1 MNDCHAI
8 YFSYRSLLHLSCTH
22 AVLFLEKTLLT
33 QNMCKETH
41 QPNKAAQLSCI
52 QQQRPSS
59 KRSTKVHQRLKSNI
73 NCLIST
79 PYMAAQLLLIN
90 RSLAFKS
97 AERTNMSTS
106 SMRASFLSFT
116 GRAKIL
122 HMTWF
127 AFFVTFLVWF
137 SHAPLLL
144 AIQESM
150 GLSDQEIKTLLIL
163 NVALTIPARII
174 TGMLVDVYGPRKT
187 YSLMLVAT
195 AGLCF
200 FFATATS
207 FEVLALARFLLG
219 FVGAGFVIGIRMI
232 SEWYPAKQL
241 GLAEGI
247 YKGMGNVGSAVAA
260 ITLPTLALLFGGD
273 DGWRYATAVTG
284 VIALV
289 YSVIYYLFV
298 TDTPAGS
305 TYFKPNKSGGLEVTS
320 KRDFFLYLAMN
331 IPMYGALAVL
341 TWKVTELG
349 LLSVFA
355 ANVIYVILLGI
366 YLFQSRQ
373 IYQVNKEIFVK
384 PVDEILQYNFK
395 QVAILSIAY
404 AVTFGSELA
413 VVSMLPLFFKNT
425 FLIPISLAG
434 MFGACFAITDVLSCP
449 SGGAISDKFGRKKS
463 LVLLLAGAAIGFL
476 AMSQINGEWP
486 IALAVATMMLCS
498 FFLGSAAGCVFA
510 VVPLIKRR
518 LTGQIA
524 GMVGA
529 YGNIGAVLFLTVFS
543 FVSPSI
549 FFLTIA
555 VGIAFATVCAMFLDE
570 PKSAMA
576 EVLPDGTVQLID
588 VH

>member
-1 MNDCHAI
+1 MTDT
-8 YFSYRSLLHLSCTH
+8 SL
-22 AVLFLEKTLLT
+22 
-33 QNMCKETH
+33 
-41 QPNKAAQLSCI
+41 
-52 QQQRPSS
+52 
-59 KRSTKVHQRLKSNI
+59 
-73 NCLIST
+73 
-79 PYMAAQLLLIN
+79 
-90 RSLAFKS
+90 
-97 AERTNMSTS
+97 
-106 SMRASFLSFT
+106 RANFLSFT

-122 HMTWF
+122 HTTWF

-137 SHAPLLL
+137 SHAPLLV

-150 GLSDQEIKTLLIL
+150 GLSDQQIKTLLIL

-187 YSLMLVAT
+187 YTAMLVST

-207 FEVLALARFLLG
+207 FEVLALARFLMG

-232 SEWYPAKQL
+232 SEWYPARQL

-260 ITLPTLALLFGGD
+260 VSLPTIAVMFGGD
-273 DGWRYATAVTG
+273 DGWRYATALTG
-284 VIALV
+284 VIALIYSGV
-289 YSVIYYLFV
+289 YYASVR
-298 TDTPAGS
+298 DTPVGS

-320 KRDFFLYLAMN
+320 KRDFFFYLVMN
-331 IPMYGALAVL
+331 VPMYGALAVL
-341 TWKVTELG
+341 TWKVAGLG
-349 LLSVFA
+349 LLSDLA
-355 ANVIYVILLGI
+355 ANIIYAVLVAI
-366 YLFQSRQ
+366 YTFQASQ
-373 IYQVNKEIFVK
+373 IYKVNREIFHK
-384 PVDEILQYNFK
+384 PVEKVLQYKFK

-413 VVSMLPLFFKNT
+413 VVSMLPLFFKDT

-434 MFGACFAITDVLSCP
+434 MFGACFAVTDVLSCP
-449 SGGAISDKFGRKKS
+449 SGGFISDKFGRKTS
-463 LVLLLAGAAIGFL
+463 LVLLLCGASIGFFG
-476 AMSQINGEWP
+476 MSQITGDWP
-486 IALAVATMMLCS
+486 IAMAVAVMMVSS
-498 FFLGSAAGCVFA
+498 FFLGAAAGCVFA

-543 FVSPSI
+543 LVSPSV
-549 FFLTIA
+549 FFMTIA
-555 VGIAFATVCAMFLDE
+555 VGIACAAAASMFLDE
-570 PKSAMA
+570 PNSTMA
-576 EVLPDGTVQLID
+576 EIMPDGTVQLIE